1 MPTIKKYANG
11 RFYDTVNKKYITK
24 DQLAALIEREKEVKV
39 VLSKSGI
46 DITQDVLKQLTN
58 RSVSDPKVASQSNN
72 LKRWFG
78 AQVDKRL
85 DTILALMNFPKK
97 EQVNTLLKT
106 MDTIARRVDD
116 IHRIQIQKMEAVK
129 TAKTSEN
136 NQCEQPVA

>member
-39 VLSKSGI
+39 VLSKSGT

-129 TAKTSEN
+129 TAKTSAN